1 MFSFDLLDMKSRFN
15 RFEEG
20 LEVVTRLLKSDA
32 PVTFEGKYYH
42 LHTAT
47 LLPHPVRPGGPR
59 LLVGGIGEKRTLPLV
74 VKYADEWN
82 AIFSPPA
89 EFTRLNTRLD
99 GLLKAAGRDPK
110 SIRRSMMTG
119 LRFGRTKKE
128 LAAKLSAR
136 DQTGAELHKRGIIVG
151 VGEEIRE
158 HLAELEKTALQ
169 RLMLQWLDLDDL
181 IGLSALAKVV
191 L

>member
-1 MFSFDLLDMKSRFN
+1 
-15 RFEEG
+15 
-20 LEVVTRLLKSDA
+20 LKSDK
-32 PVTFEGKYYH
+32 PVTFDGKYYQ
-42 LHTAT
+42 LHAAT
-47 LLPHPVRPGGPR
+47 LLPHPARPGGPP

-74 VKYADEWN
+74 VKYAHEWN
-82 AIFSPPA
+82 AIFSAPA

-110 SIRRSMMTG
+110 SVRRSMMTG

-128 LAAKLSAR
+128 LDAKLSAR
-136 DQTGAELHKRGIIVG
+136 DQTVEELHKRGIIVG
-151 VGEEIRE
+151 VGEEIKE
-158 HLAELEKTALQ
+158 PLAELKKTGLQ

-181 IGLSALAKVV
+181 KGLESLAKVV